1 MQNPLVQILM
11 NQVRARNPQAFQ
23 FLEQAQRNQSNPMD
37 LLKQITNGYT
47 PEQMSGLLNKAK
59 QFGISDEQLG
69 NVQQVLNK
77 KETS

>member
-1 MQNPLVQILM
+1 
-11 NQVRARNPQAFQ
+11 
-23 FLEQAQRNQSNPMD
+23 MD